1 MTGQSEFLTLHDL
14 MLAHRPVQRAGLF
27 QPLLTAVAPLLL
39 VGDGRS
45 AIGSRTPPLS
55 SSLPPFVRPNP
66 HDPLPPS
73 ITNQPYDPSHD
84 LGISCFE
91 PFDDPPPPPHPYDLA
106 SDSRYHLTPP
116 TPPRPS
122 PAPFAA
128 VLPPQQQI
136 PPPYITS

>member
-91 PFDDPPPPPHPYDLA
+91 PFDDPPPLPI
-106 SDSRYHLTPP
+106 LT
-116 TPPRPS
+116 TSLRTRGITSPRPHLLG
-122 PAPFAA
+122 P
-128 VLPPQQQI
+128 LPPLSRRFSLPSNKSLHRI
-136 PPPYITS
+136 